1 MNEAPRYPL
10 ILNPKAK
17 SEKGARAFKF
27 VLENATKFVIYASRS
42 REDAIKLTRKFVA
55 EGEPVV
61 IAAGGDGTINA
72 VIEGLAGSATT
83 LGVLPTGTMNVFAR
97 EMGIPFT
104 RLADAM
110 DIIEAGY
117 KKTVDL
123 FEMNG
128 MPFIQMA
135 GIGFDAQ
142 VIEETSWESKKLLGP
157 LAYVKA
163 MTKVLGDRP
172 PKVTI
177 TCHDGRVRD
186 GFCAFIGNGSLY
198 GGHFP
203 LFRDADNADQLLD
216 VVIFKEAGFEF
227 MRDSLRGLARGGIDL
242 NSPGDSVEYFQSAG
256 LLVSCDHS
264 FPVELDG
271 ELWGRCTEANF
282 QSNDRTLEVFAPKEI
297 VESKWLELL
306 AKLNPFYRS
315 NH

>member
-1 MNEAPRYPL
+1 MSEDPRYPL

-27 VLENATKFVIYASRS
+27 ILENATKFVIYASRS
-42 REDAIKLTRKFVA
+42 REDAIALARKFVA

-72 VIEGLAGSATT
+72 VIEGLAGSTTT
-83 LGVLPTGTMNVFAR
+83 LGVFPTGTMNVFAR
-97 EMGIPFT
+97 EMGIPCD
-104 RLADAM
+104 RLANAM
-110 DIIEAGY
+110 EIIEEGHQE
-117 KKTVDL
+117 TVDL

-157 LAYVKA
+157 LAYVRS
-163 MTKVLGDRP
+163 MTKVLRDRP

-177 TCHDGRVRD
+177 TGDDGRARE
-186 GFCAFIGNGSLY
+186 GFCALIGNGSLY

-203 LFRDADNADQLLD
+203 LFRAANNADQLLD

-227 MRDSLRGLARGGIDL
+227 LRDSLRGLARGGIELD
-242 NSPGDSVEYFQSAG
+242 SPGDSVEYFQSKG
-256 LLVSCDHS
+256 LRVVCDHS

-271 ELWGRCTEANF
+271 ELWGRCTEAIF
-282 QSNDRTLEVFAPKEI
+282 QANDQTLEVFAPREI
-297 VESKWLELL
+297 TGNKWLELL
-306 AKLNPFYRS
+306 AALNPFYQS
-315 NH
+315 HD